1 MKPFLTGGIPAVPGI
16 LAAGMAAGIKKADVP
31 DLALIVSE
39 REATAAGVFTLNK
52 VVAAPVILDRQ
63 RLRRGKGRAILANSG
78 NANACTGRQ
87 GYADAAK
94 MADGTAKGP
103 GFRPEDVFVA
113 STGVI
118 GKPLP
123 MERIEAAI
131 PVLASQLRRDGGED
145 AARAIMTT
153 DTTVKMAAASDT
165 IGGRMITLGGIA
177 KEIGRASCR
186 ERV

>member
-1 MKPFLTGGIPAVPGI
+1 MKTFLTGGITAVPGI

-52 VVAAPVILDRQ
+52 VAAAPVLLDRQ

-94 MADGTAKGP
+94 MAARTAKALQVTP
-103 GFRPEDVFVA
+103 VDVFVA
-113 STGVI
+113 RT
-118 GKPLP
+118 
-123 MERIEAAI
+123 
-131 PVLASQLRRDGGED
+131 
-145 AARAIMTT
+145 
-153 DTTVKMAAASDT
+153 
-165 IGGRMITLGGIA
+165 GGIGNLLPT
-177 KEIGRASCR
+177 E
-186 ERV
+186 

>member
-1 MKPFLTGGIPAVPGI
+1 MKTFLTGGITAVPGI

-52 VVAAPVILDRQ
+52 VAAAPVLLDRQ
-63 RLRRGKGRAILANSG
+63 RLRRGKGLAILANSG

-87 GYADAAK
+87 GYADAVK
-94 MADGTAKGP
+94 MAALTAKALHV
-103 GFRPEDVFVA
+103 RPEDVFVA

-131 PVLASQLRRDGGED
+131 PALASQLRRDGGED

-153 DTTVKMAAASDT
+153 DTTVKMVVATD
-165 IGGRMITLGGIA
+165 
-177 KEIGRASCR
+177 KIGRASCR

>member
-1 MKPFLTGGIPAVPGI
+1 MKTFLTGGITAVPGI

-52 VVAAPVILDRQ
+52 VVAAPVLLDRQ
-63 RLRRGKGRAILANSG
+63 RLSRGKGRAILANSG

-87 GYADAAK
+87 GYADAVK
-94 MADGTAKGP
+94 MAAVTAKALR
-103 GFRPEDVFVA
+103 FRPEDVFVA

-123 MERIEAAI
+123 APGSRPRSAPWA
-131 PVLASQLRRDGGED
+131 
-145 AARAIMTT
+145 
-153 DTTVKMAAASDT
+153 TV
-165 IGGRMITLGGIA
+165 
-177 KEIGRASCR
+177 
-186 ERV
+186 